1 MKCMELIFYS
11 PVYGVI
17 FLFKYITDAGLNAAP
32 MNGSFDYDAAEN
44 LFFATQR
51 IQNACGTQAVLSVLL
66 NQESQVDI
74 GPHLHEFKEFTSAFP
89 FDVISCRCLQNSGA
103 QTDVDDIASRRGS
116 LQLGADPRCSQFF
129 CPIYTICK

>member
-1 MKCMELIFYS
+1 MKRLWLIYFS

-17 FLFKYITDAGLNAAP
+17 FLFKYITDAGPNATP
-32 MNGSFDYDAAEN
+32 TNGSFDYGAAES

-89 FDVISCRCLQNSGA
+89 FDVFHAFARKVLEGKLTLIN
-103 QTDVDDIASRRGS
+103 DIASWRGT
-116 LQLGADPRCSQFF
+116 LQLRADPRCS
-129 CPIYTICK
+129 